1 MAIQRATE
9 ATPREAEAMPSEPR
23 PRLFTVDEYY
33 KMAEVGIL
41 RPDERVQLIEGKIIE
56 MPPSGSEHADLVDS
70 IAERFGDRLRPRAR
84 IRVQN
89 QLELAELAHPEPD
102 VALIRR
108 PVPGQRSYRRTH
120 PGLSDLLLI
129 VEVSDSTLRFDLGE
143 KALMYARHGV
153 TDLWVVDVSGDRVVV
168 HREPTADGYASVRSF
183 RRGEIISPLAFPDV
197 TFTADEILDG
207 SEA

>member
-9 ATPREAEAMPSEPR
+9 ATPHAAKATPSEPQ

-56 MPPSGSEHADLVDS
+56 IPPSGSEHADLIDS
-70 IAERFGDRLRPRAR
+70 IAELFGDRLRPQAR
-84 IRVQN
+84 LRVQN
-89 QLELAELAHPEPD
+89 QLDLAELAHPEPD

-108 PVPGQRSYRRTH
+108 PVPGQRSYRRSH
-120 PGLSDLLLI
+120 PGVSDLLLV
-129 VEVSDSTLRFDLGE
+129 VEVSDRTLRFDLGE
-143 KALMYARHGV
+143 KALMYARHGIAE
-153 TDLWVVDVSGDRVVV
+153 LWVVDVSGDSVIV
-168 HREPTADGYASVRSF
+168 HRGPTSDGYTSVRSF
-183 RRGEIISPLAFPDV
+183 RRGESISPLAFPEV
-197 TFTADEILDG
+197 PFSIDEILGG